1 MKVLDFTKETDE
13 LENKLIKLGF
23 HYQSTDKEER
33 PPKPARLITTW
44 ANVMNGVTLQII
56 DTYDELRDENYKLIT
71 IPRKYVRITDDCTN
85 ISVTMSV
92 EEFMELE
99 RITNSNGSTFPR
111 PETKQ
116 PKPADATSATR
127 RKYPSRHRDNPTRP
141 RNHGNSSK
149 AHHHDSFHP
158 HNTRS

>member
-1 MKVLDFTKETDE
+1 MKALDFTKKKSE
-13 LENKLIKLGF
+13 LVDKLVKLGF
-23 HYQSTDKEER
+23 HYLSTDKEEPDGLR
-33 PPKPARLITTW
+33 KPPRLITTW

-111 PETKQ
+111 PETSNETV
-116 PKPADATSATR
+116 P
-127 RKYPSRHRDNPTRP
+127 NE
-141 RNHGNSSK
+141 N
-149 AHHHDSFHP
+149 
-158 HNTRS
+158 